1 MASEPKSDSDES
13 FDEQESPPER
23 HEALAILAA
32 QRRVADP
39 ERAARMIAPAS
50 DVEVKG
56 RTVTL

>member
-1 MASEPKSDSDES
+1 MASEQKPDHGDIGADDADLTDE
-13 FDEQESPPER
+13 

-32 QRRVADP
+32 RVRPDP